1 MFIFIIALVLI
12 VLAFAAIVVKKT
24 YSLLPAKELKRR
36 ARANDPAAK
45 TLWRAAAYGASLQVL
60 LWTIIVVA
68 FAASFAILSNVAP
81 WPLAF
86 VAMLA
91 VIGYGFV
98 WLPSGRVTRFGID
111 MAVWTAPAVARLLRY
126 LQPSLDAG
134 VTFVQNHRVAAV
146 HTGLFEREDLLNL
159 LERQKQ
165 QADSRFSPEELEL
178 LTHTLS
184 FGQKTTGNVMVPR
197 REVRLVSADE
207 AIGPM
212 LMQDLHASGHSRF
225 PVYKDKPDNIVG
237 TLHLR
242 DLVNLKNHGHVR
254 DIMQPAVYYVHE
266 EYPLEQ
272 VLHAFLKTKH
282 HLFIVVNKFE
292 EFVGIITIED
302 IIEQILGAKIID
314 EFDAYDD
321 LRAVAADHARHEHR
335 QHKKSGEEPP
345 EPKAEKVEEPE
356 KTSEEQTEVIE

>member
-1 MFIFIIALVLI
+1 MAFIFALVLI
-12 VLAFAAIVVKKT
+12 VLAFVAIVVKKT

-36 ARANDPAAK
+36 ARANDATAK

-60 LWTIIVVA
+60 LWVIIVVA
-68 FAASFAILSNVAP
+68 FAASFVLLDQVAP

-86 VAMLA
+86 LAMLA

-98 WLPSGRVTRFGID
+98 WLPSGRVTRFGINL
-111 MAVWTAPAVARLLRY
+111 AAWAAPAMGWLLHYLHPLLRR
-126 LQPSLDAG
+126 SL
-134 VTFVQNHRVAAV
+134 TFVQNHRVAAV
-146 HTGLFEREDLLNL
+146 HTGLYEREDLLAL

-165 QADSRFSPEELEL
+165 QVDSRFSTEELDL
-178 LTHTLS
+178 LTHTLT
-184 FGQKTTGNVMVPR
+184 FGQKTTGDIMVPR
-197 REVRLVSADE
+197 REARLVSADE

-242 DLVNLKNHGHVR
+242 DLVSLKNTGHVR
-254 DIMQPAVYYVHE
+254 DIMQPAVFYVHE
-266 EYPLEQ
+266 AYPLEQ
-272 VLHAFLKTKH
+272 VLHAFLKTKY

-302 IIEQILGAKIID
+302 IIEQILGAQIVD

-321 LRAVAADHARHEHR
+321 LRAVAADHARHDHR
-335 QHKKSGEEPP
+335 AHEKDDQEPP
-345 EPKAEKVEEPE
+345 EPKIDEPE
-356 KTSEEQTEVIE
+356 KISAEQTEVVQ